1 MRKPIAALVSNELP
15 SVQMVYGEKQLA
27 ELRELCLLKDTLVTR
42 ENVDSGILDDVE
54 VIFSTWGMIPFTDVQ
69 LDRMKKLKVIFY
81 AAGATEYFSLKPL
94 QHGVLVSSAWQANGL
109 PVAEYT
115 VAQILLGLKNYFV
128 LTRAFRCVDGYNHA
142 GTGRGAYGACI
153 GLIGDGVV
161 STHVQR
167 LLKNFSLETM
177 VIPTDPAKWTKGNIE
192 KMFCTCQ
199 VVSNHLPDRDD
210 MVGILNGALFELL
223 PEKGIFINTG
233 RGRQVNEPE
242 LAEVLAR
249 RTDLSALL
257 DVTFPEPPA
266 PESPLYSLPNVF
278 LSPHLAG
285 SVNDECHRMADYMLD
300 ECRRYLN
307 DEQLQHEVKKE
318 YLLNRQNLK

>member
-1 MRKPIAALVSNELP
+1 MRKPIAALVSNQIG
-15 SVQMVYGEKQLA
+15 SVRTVYGEKQLA
-27 ELRELCLLKDTLVTR
+27 ELRELCQLKEPVVTQ
-42 ENVDSGILDDVE
+42 ESVDSGILDDVE
-54 VIFSTWGMIPFTDVQ
+54 VIFSTWGMIPFTDEQ
-69 LDRMKKLKVIFY
+69 LERMKKLKVIFY

-94 QHGVLVSSAWQANGL
+94 QHGILVSSAWQANGL

-115 VAQILLGLKNYFV
+115 VAQILLGLKNYFI
-128 LTRAFRCVDGYNHA
+128 LTRNYRSADGYNHA
-142 GTGRGAYGACI
+142 GKGRGAYGARI
-153 GLIGDGVV
+153 GLIGDGAI

-177 VIPTDPAKWTKGNIE
+177 VIPTDPAKWTEGNFE
-192 KMFCTCQ
+192 EMFRTCQ

-210 MVGILNGALFELL
+210 MVGILNRKLFELL

-300 ECRRYLN
+300 ECRRYLKN
-307 DEQLQHEVKKE
+307 EPLQYEVKME
-318 YLLNRQNLK
+318 YLLNLLNLK